1 MRELIIKGVRIGA
14 GRPLVCVPVMEAD
27 ADEIERQVTALCESR
42 ADVIEWRVD
51 AFDAYRDC
59 NVVRQVL
66 QRLKPLVKGREKLF
80 LYTFRSKL
88 QGGMGETE
96 GGLLKDLQDLA
107 AESGCV
113 DILDLEFF
121 EEKSPLFAIRRLQD
135 AGVRVITSHHDFEE
149 TPEPGVMKMLLERM
163 CAGGA
168 DIVKLAVTPKN
179 HQDVLN
185 LLAVTAAFHEENP
198 GTPVVTMSMGK
209 LGSISR
215 LCGEAF
221 GSCMSFGAYRKASA
235 PGQYEMEDLV
245 AILDRI
251 HESGKTLDAG

>member
-1 MRELIIKGVRIGA
+1 MRELIIKGKRFGD
-14 GRPLVCVPVMEAD
+14 GRPLVCVPVMEPD
-27 ADEIERQVTALCESR
+27 AEEIERQVASLGESA

-51 AFDAYRDC
+51 AFDAFRDC
-59 NVVRQVL
+59 NAVREVL
-66 QRLKPLVKGREKLF
+66 RKLKPLLEHKIFLF
-80 LYTFRSKL
+80 TFRSKL
-88 QGGMGETE
+88 QGGMGEAD
-96 GGLLKDLQDLA
+96 GALLRDLQELA

-113 DILDLEFF
+113 DLFDLEFF
-121 EEKSPLFAIRRLQD
+121 EEKSPLLAIRKLKD
-135 AGVRVITSHHDFEE
+135 AGVHVITSHHDFEE
-149 TPEPGVMKMLLERM
+149 TPEPAVMKMLLERM

-185 LLAVTAAFHEENP
+185 LLSVTAAFCEENP
-198 GTPVVTMSMGK
+198 GTPIVTMSMGK

-221 GSCMSFGAYRKASA
+221 GSCMSFGAYQRASA
-235 PGQYEMEDLV
+235 PGQYRLEDLV

-251 HESGKTLDAG
+251 HESGKTLEER